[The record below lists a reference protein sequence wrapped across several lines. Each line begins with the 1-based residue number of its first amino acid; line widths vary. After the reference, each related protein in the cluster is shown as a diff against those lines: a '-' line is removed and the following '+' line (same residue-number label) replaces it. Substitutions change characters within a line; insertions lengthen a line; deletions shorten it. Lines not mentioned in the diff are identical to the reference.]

1 MTIAIHDVPGS
12 FNNSAWLQCR
22 INSAVIDGGRPF
34 VVVPASVKRVWTEN
48 CPDGLPC
55 VAAWTDSFGCEWKRF
70 ELPAPADSGISA
82 EREEGNEKTRVILST
97 ATSRDRHLVL
107 SQYERLPQSACSTVE
122 DLIDRHIDVITSL
135 FDSPSSKNCQ
145 WQGNVQSVAFR
156 SCDNLISRWHESAA
170 SNEPRMAL
178 IVRLARSLPGLLSAV
193 CQRPRHTL
201 RRERQ
206 LQPLGRIQE
215 VDSGCLRWLA
225 RQPGE
230 TVAEK
235 AGTKQ
240 TAMAVVRVE
249 DIDTPENRVVRD
261 LLSRGMMA
269 CARYLREY
277 RSASD
282 HPRVLDVNRFQHL
295 MRKLADDTPIC
306 RAKRLV
312 GVPQPNYVFQ
322 HDPRYQTLWQA
333 YVQLVRQQMLEDN
346 VWRWRHR
353 LFAEHVQV
361 CAIAALT
368 TLFCGQTAQTGDVLL
383 RLEQRAGQFI
393 DPRTTLGG
401 WNIPG
406 ELQGS
411 IDFVNGHQFHLHPL
425 IPRQIEALAPDFVL
439 VRRSAC
445 DDPWIAAVW
454 CLLDFGPQREA
465 FDDRFLSLA
474 ECLNESGM
482 NGRIRA
488 LLIQPCLAEHK
499 QQTAGFEE
507 LDQLRGLRIG
517 LPLQH
522 HFDQMVEQI
531 RWVLKLT

>member
-1 MTIAIHDVPGS
+1 MNTAIHDISAS
-12 FNNSAWLQCR
+12 FDNSAWLQCR

-34 VVVPASVKRVWTEN
+34 VVVPAAVNRVWTEN
-48 CPDGLPC
+48 CPDDLPC
-55 VAAWTDSFGCEWKRF
+55 SAAWTDSSGCMWKRF
-70 ELPAPADSGISA
+70 EIPALAESRIS
-82 EREEGNEKTRVILST
+82 EDHDIGNETTRVVFST
-97 ATSRDRHLVL
+97 AASRDRHLEL
-107 SQYERLPQSACSTVE
+107 TQYERLPQSACSSVE
-122 DLIDRHIDVITSL
+122 DMIDRHIDVITSL
-135 FDSPSSKNCQ
+135 FDSPSTKNCQ
-145 WQGNVQSVAFR
+145 WQGNAQSVAFR
-156 SCDNLISRWHESAA
+156 SCDDLISRWHESAA

-178 IVRLARSLPGLLSAV
+178 IVRLARSLPDLLSAV

-201 RRERQ
+201 KRERQ
-206 LQPLGRIQE
+206 LLPLGRIQE

-261 LLSRGMMA
+261 LLARGLMA
-269 CARYLREY
+269 CERYLREY

-282 HPRVLDVNRFQHL
+282 HPRVLVVNRFQHCL
-295 MRKLADDTPIC
+295 RQLAVDTPIC

-312 GVPQPNYVFQ
+312 GVPQPNYVLQ

-333 YVQLVRQQMLEDN
+333 YLQLVRQQMLEDN

-353 LFAEHVQV
+353 LFAEHVRI

-368 TLFCGQTAQTGDVLL
+368 MLTSGQTAQTGDVLL
-383 RLEQRAGQFI
+383 RLEQTAGQFI

-401 WNIPG
+401 WSIPG
-406 ELQGS
+406 ESQGS
-411 IDFVNGHQFHLHPL
+411 IDFVFGRQLHLYPL
-425 IPRQIEALAPDFVL
+425 IPAHIAALAPDLVL

-454 CLLDFGPQREA
+454 CLLDFDPRQDT

-474 ECLNESGM
+474 ECLNESGKK
-482 NGRIRA
+482 GPDRG
-488 LLIQPCLAEHK
+488 LLIQPCLQEHN
-499 QQTAGFEE
+499 QQIAGFEE
-507 LDQLRGLRIG
+507 LDPLRGLRIG

-522 HFDQMVEQI
+522 HFGQMVEQI
-531 RWVLKLT
+531 RWALKLT